1 MMSCLGCCNFL
12 VNITVRLTLGLCMQN
27 NIIQNNSYQKPNYNI
42 VSCFLKNAS
51 LRGIEARGD
60 TKWQNFNNFF
70 EER

>member
-1 MMSCLGCCNFL
+1 
-12 VNITVRLTLGLCMQN
+12 MQN

-51 LRGIEARGD
+51 LRGVEARGD